1 MKSLFVDSSALVA
14 LGDDT
19 DDHYKKADR
28 FFRNQLG
35 ATRFITSDFVLDETL
50 TLLSRRIGATN
61 AVAFATNA
69 VAFAHGLLASRAYR
83 VYYVDAALLAMSLDF
98 LVKYADKGVSFTDAT
113 TMAFVRTQHISKV
126 FTFDSDFRKLGF
138 EVVP

>member
-61 AVAFATNA
+61 AVAFAQ
-69 VAFAHGLLASRAYR
+69 GLLASRAYR

-113 TMAFVRTQHISKV
+113 TMAFVRTQRIPKV
-126 FTFDSDFRKLGF
+126 FTFDSDFRKSGF
-138 EVVP
+138 DVAP

>member
-50 TLLSRRIGATN
+50 TYLSSRIGTIKSVSLIIR
-61 AVAFATNA
+61 AVSASAF
-69 VAFAHGLLASRAYR
+69 
-83 VYYVDAALLAMSLDF
+83 
-98 LVKYADKGVSFTDAT
+98 
-113 TMAFVRTQHISKV
+113 
-126 FTFDSDFRKLGF
+126 
-138 EVVP
+138 PW

>member
-35 ATRFITSDFVLDETL
+35 ATRFITSNFVLDETL
-50 TLLSRRIGATN
+50 TYLSSRIGTMKS
-61 AVAFATNA
+61 VSF
-69 VAFAHGLLASRAYR
+69 GRGILRSRAFR
-83 VYYVDAALLAMSLDF
+83 VYYVDAALFSKSLD
-98 LVKYADKGVSFTDAT
+98 LMDQTAEKSVSCTDAT
-113 TMAFVRTQHISKV
+113 TMAFVRTQRIPKV